1 MEFEQSEESYDV
13 KVGDF
18 EGPLELLLYLIKKN
32 EINIYDIPIALIT
45 QQYIETLD
53 LMKSL
58 NLSIAGEFLVMA
70 ATLVH
75 IKSKMLLPQSNME
88 EEGEEAD
95 PRQELVWRLLEYKR
109 FKDAAARLGEKEFVW
124 RDIFRREAMP
134 SAGLPPDEIP
144 LVDVSLY
151 DLFDAFQ
158 NVLSRVQDESALE
171 ITPDTLSVKDQ
182 MQFLIDRIGN
192 AESILFDELFLEM
205 LTRRVA
211 VVTFLALLEVIRLG
225 LIRVFQGKICGPLRL
240 TKTKNLL
247 IEAETNGRS

>member
-240 TKTKNLL
+240 AKTKNLL